1 MEAGRP
7 DSITKEK
14 LQVLRNHG
22 INRISINPQSMQQK
36 TLDTIGRKHTVE
48 QVYEAFHMARKLGFD
63 NINMDII
70 AGLPGETP
78 EDMEDTLRQI
88 ALLGPDNLT
97 VHSLAIKR
105 AAKMGQEE
113 REGKRLTII
122 QDEIGTMVEMAGNK
136 ARQMGLFPYYLYR
149 QKNIA
154 GNFENVGY
162 AEVDKAG
169 IYNILIMEE
178 KQTIL
183 AAGAGASTKFVFE
196 HGTRIERVEN
206 VKDVNNYILRIDE
219 MLERKRV
226 GIQKY
231 LNG

>member
-7 DSITKEK
+7 DSITREK
-14 LQVLRNHG
+14 LQVMKEFPVT
-22 INRISINPQSMQQK
+22 RISVNPQTMNQK
-36 TLDTIGRKHTVE
+36 TLDVIGRKHTVE
-48 QVYEAFHMARKLGFD
+48 DTVNIFNMARELEFD
-63 NINMDII
+63 NINMDLII
-70 AGLPGETP
+70 GLPGEGK
-78 EDMEDTLRQI
+78 EEVAHTLQEVEK
-88 ALLGPDNLT
+88 LHPDSLT
-97 VHSLAIKR
+97 IHSLALKR
-105 AAKMGQEE
+105 ATRLNLFKDKYEEMSFENSKEIMEMTQQCAENMG
-113 REGKRLTII
+113 
-122 QDEIGTMVEMAGNK
+122 
-136 ARQMGLFPYYLYR
+136 MGPYYLYR

-154 GNFENVGY
+154 GNYENVGY